1 MFTRVVAVRTKEGK
15 ARQLAKTIEE
25 KILPIL
31 EDQTGFV
38 DEVVLISDTEPDQIL
53 ALSFW
58 ENQEDA
64 ERYMHEHFP
73 RVNELISHLVE
84 SAPVSKTFNVDAF
97 SSHKVIAG
105 KQAA

>member
-1 MFTRVVAVRTKEGK
+1 MFSRVVAVRTKEGK

-31 EDQTGFV
+31 ESQTGFV

-58 ENQEDA
+58 KNPEDA
-64 ERYMHEHFP
+64 EALYARTIP
-73 RVNELISHLVE
+73 
-84 SAPVSKTFNVDAF
+84 K
-97 SSHKVIAG
+97 G
-105 KQAA
+105 Q